1 MGLHAHDWVWRE
13 HDFVQCIVLL
23 VDDPVRVLARG
34 VGLEE
39 GSGHSP
45 GWAKGSGPG
54 WEPLNLKDR
63 VITDRR
69 WMQAPPRGKNSSR
82 RASMEEWWFTVEVV
96 GCVNDVVLIVDI
108 VDVFYSMSV

>member
-1 MGLHAHDWVWRE
+1 AHSILTDVRSNVMARHRDHAGKLAMVLHAHDWVWRE

-82 RASMEEWWFTVEVV
+82 RASMEE
-96 GCVNDVVLIVDI
+96 
-108 VDVFYSMSV
+108 